1 MMDAIT
7 STVSELDASAIVIEH
22 DMSALEKIADNV
34 VVLHQGRSLA
44 VGSLAQV
51 KMSED
56 VKAVYSGGRK

>member
-1 MMDAIT
+1 
-7 STVSELDASAIVIEH
+7 
-22 DMSALEKIADNV
+22 MSALEKIADNV

-44 VGSLAQV
+44 VGSLAQI